1 MAGYNGLQ
9 ILRANSNTVQTMAA
23 NQKKLL
29 DGQPLYIKD
38 KNYLVIGE
46 DAKSTEGIVT
56 QSSIDKL
63 PITVRDLK
71 GWFADE
77 QSITG
82 LSQES
87 QQPQYSI
94 TGKSAD
100 SSLNIY
106 CSSNVVINGVTA
118 VKINTPDTQIAGVN
132 LNIDVSS
139 IDVNK
144 SINITSE
151 DISLDSKN
159 LDLNTREIDVDAT
172 KVNLNGTTVEIG
184 GSSYVDI
191 SGNTSS
197 LTSPNIA
204 HVTVHNNCAI
214 NIATNNVK
222 LKFSKSNFELNLNAS
237 AGSNLGCIRIN
248 SPYINFYAT
257 DTGVG
262 FDAKESPIQFNSQ
275 GAFFDINGP
284 LWLNSASG
292 VALNT
297 DRLYYGSPVG
307 STGLPGSFVNLSNVA
322 YNTYVYVHSITMWIN
337 DSRGAGATWE
347 DMSVSGTDPQGVL
360 TFNLINHQ
368 PNPYT
373 SASNLF
379 SEMTANARAAG
390 SWCTASGTL
399 SISDTYWGQ
408 VAAIAKN
415 SYFTDSAWSV
425 RLVRWRPWDE
435 WPSGSKEFTANTA
448 THMIPVYVSAVTRI
462 TDYAYRLLPYATT

>member
-9 ILRANSNTVQTMAA
+9 ILRANSSTVQTMAA

-46 DAKSTEGIVT
+46 DTKGTGGTAT

-63 PITVRDLK
+63 PITVRSLE

-82 LSQES
+82 LSEEA

-94 TGKSAD
+94 TGQSAS

-106 CSSNVVINGVTA
+106 SSSNVVINGATT
-118 VKINTPDTQIAGVN
+118 VKINTPDTQVTGTN

-139 IDVNK
+139 VDINK
-144 SINITSE
+144 NINITSE
-151 DISLDSKN
+151 DMSLGSKN
-159 LDLNTREIDVDAT
+159 LDLNTGEIDVDAT
-172 KVNLNGTTVEIG
+172 KVSLNGTTIGIG

-197 LTSPNIA
+197 PISTNIA

-222 LKFSKSNFELNLNAS
+222 LKFSKSNFELNLNAN

-262 FDAKESPIQFNSQ
+262 FNAKESPIQFNSQ

-297 DRLYYGSPVG
+297 NKLYFSSPNDG
-307 STGLPGSFVNLSNVA
+307 TGLPGSFIDLPNVA

-347 DMSVSGTDPQGVL
+347 DMSVNGTDPQGVL

-379 SEMTANARAAG
+379 SAMTANSRAAG

-399 SISDTYWGQ
+399 SISGNYWGQ

-425 RLVRWRPWDE
+425 RLVRWRTQDDYATSP
-435 WPSGSKEFTANTA
+435 EFRANTA
-448 THMIPVYVSAVTRI
+448 THMIPVHVSAVTRI